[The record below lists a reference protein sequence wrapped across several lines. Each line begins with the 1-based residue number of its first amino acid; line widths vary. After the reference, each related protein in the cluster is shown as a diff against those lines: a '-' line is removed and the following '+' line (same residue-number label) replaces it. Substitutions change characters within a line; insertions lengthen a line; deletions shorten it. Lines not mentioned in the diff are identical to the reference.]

1 MDKRMSLH
9 AEKPYLRSLSQ
20 GTEGMEATMEWAR
33 YLGETFGTSGALN
46 CLRYYERLGWISED
60 VCRSM
65 TTYIRGLSLQEIHNK
80 KYDEPATLEY
90 PLETLSGTPF
100 GTHARSLKYIASIAG
115 DDLEEHLMLARL
127 AERRVEKRIGDHSVR
142 DEVVEAI
149 GDD

>member
-1 MDKRMSLH
+1 MER
-9 AEKPYLRSLSQ
+9 EKPYLRSITQSADR
-20 GTEGMEATMEWAR
+20 METTMQWAR

-46 CLRYYERLGWISED
+46 CLQYYERLGWISSD
-60 VCRSM
+60 VREEM
-65 TTYIRGLSLQEIHNK
+65 IRYIRGLSLSEIHNK

-100 GTHARSLKYIASIAG
+100 GTHARSLKYVAKIAG

-127 AERRVEKRIGDHSVR
+127 AERRVDKQLGDR
-142 DEVVEAI
+142 GARKEVVEAI

>member
-1 MDKRMSLH
+1 MSLH
-9 AEKPYLRSLSQ
+9 AEKPYLQSLSHDAR
-20 GTEGMEATMEWAR
+20 GMDATMEWAR

-46 CLRYYERLGWISED
+46 CLRYYEYLGWISAD
-60 VCRSM
+60 VRDSM

-100 GTHARSLKYIASIAG
+100 GTHARSLKYIASIAN

-127 AERRVEKRIGDHSVR
+127 AERRVEKRIGDRSVR
-142 DEVVEAI
+142 EEVVEAI

>member
-1 MDKRMSLH
+1 MER
-9 AEKPYLRSLSQ
+9 EKPYLRSISKSADR
-20 GTEGMEATMEWAR
+20 METTMQWAR

-46 CLRYYERLGWISED
+46 CLRYYERLGWISSE
-60 VCRSM
+60 VREEM
-65 TTYIRGLSLQEIHNK
+65 IRYIRGLSLSEIHNK

-100 GTHARSLKYIASIAG
+100 GTHARSLKYVAKIAG

-127 AERRVEKRIGDHSVR
+127 AERRVDKQLGDRSAR
-142 DEVVEAI
+142 KEVIEAI

>member
-1 MDKRMSLH
+1 MER
-9 AEKPYLRSLSQ
+9 EKPYLDSLSQ
-20 GTEGMEATMEWAR
+20 SPDRMEATMQWAR

-46 CLRYYERLGWISED
+46 CLQYYERLGWISAD
-60 VCRSM
+60 VREEM
-65 TTYIRGLSLQEIHNK
+65 IRYIRGLSLSEIHNK

-100 GTHARSLKYIASIAG
+100 GTHARSLKYVAKIAG

-127 AERRVEKRIGDHSVR
+127 AERRVDKQLGDR
-142 DEVVEAI
+142 GARQEVVEAI

>member
-1 MDKRMSLH
+1 MSLH

-20 GTEGMEATMEWAR
+20 TPEQMEATMEWAR

-46 CLRYYERLGWISED
+46 CLRYYERLGWIAASVRD
-60 VCRSM
+60 QM
-65 TTYIRGLSLQEIHNK
+65 TTYIRGLSLAEIHNK

-100 GTHARSLKYIASIAG
+100 GTHARSLKYVATIAG

-127 AERRVEKRIGDHSVR
+127 AERRVEKQIGNRTVR
-142 DEVVEAI
+142 QEVVEAI

>member
-1 MDKRMSLH
+1 MSLH
-9 AEKPYLRSLSQ
+9 TEKPYLRSMPS
-20 GTEGMEATMEWAR
+20 TPSAMEATMEWAR

-46 CLRYYERLGWISED
+46 CLRYYEHLGWISATVRD
-60 VCRSM
+60 AMV
-65 TTYIRGLSLQEIHNK
+65 TYIRGLSLAEIHNK

-100 GTHARSLKYIASIAG
+100 GTHARSLKYIAKMAE

-127 AERRVEKRIGDHSVR
+127 AERRVEKDLDDQEPARREIIK
-142 DEVVEAI
+142 AI